1 MFFLGAGCNIGENVA
16 IFEQGARHVGR
27 DIAGKGIANPVA
39 TLLSTSMMFR
49 HLNLPDFSD
58 RSVLLLFVLTAQLR

>member
-1 MFFLGAGCNIGENVA
+1 MISVPRSAVLLAVGCNIGDNVA

-58 RSVLLLFVLTAQLR
+58 RCV